1 MIWLIGNK
9 GMLGTEI
16 EALLKERVAGH
27 GPNSGVEFGDMTQ
40 FRQKLGS
47 CTRNSDCDYIATDQ
61 EIDITDLSCLQKF
74 AASLPLTWIINCA
87 AYTAVDR
94 AEDEPERA
102 FKINADGPRNIA
114 QVAAGQG
121 ARLIHISTDY
131 VFDGVKDAPYLETD
145 LPQPLG
151 VYAVCKYQG
160 ERNIAEVLDDHF
172 IIRSAWMYGKNGPN
186 FVHTMLRLFREKDE
200 VSVVAD
206 QWGSP
211 TYAPDLAAAVM
222 GIIAAD
228 SMAYGIYHFTNAG
241 RINWYQFACAI
252 YDLARKNGLLEK
264 TIKISPISTAQYPTK
279 ARRPRYA
286 YLSKEKICR
295 TFSIKLDPWQDSL
308 AAFLS
313 RDMS

>member
-16 EALLKERVAGH
+16 EALLKER
-27 GPNSGVEFGDMTQ
+27 Q
-40 FRQKLGS
+40 L
-47 CTRNSDCDYIATDQ
+47 DYIASDLET
-61 EIDITDLSCLQKF
+61 DITNLDCLQKF
-74 AASLPLTWIINCA
+74 AARKSLTWIINCA

-102 FKINADGPRNIA
+102 SRINADGPRNIA
-114 QVAAGQG
+114 QVAAAQG
-121 ARLIHISTDY
+121 AKLIHISTDY
-131 VFDGVKDAPYLETD
+131 VFDGAKDAPYLETD
-145 LPQPLG
+145 LPHPLSA
-151 VYAVCKYQG
+151 YAVGKYQG
-160 ERNIAEVLDDHF
+160 EQNTAEVLAAHF

-222 GIIAAD
+222 AIIAAD
-228 SMAYGIYHFTNAG
+228 STAYGIYHFTNEG

-252 YDLARKNGLLEK
+252 YDLAQKNGLLEK

-279 ARRPRYA
+279 ARRPRYS
-286 YLSKEKICR
+286 YLSKEKVCS
-295 TFSIKLDPWQDSL
+295 TFKIKLIPWQDSL
-308 AAFLS
+308 AIYLS
-313 RDMS
+313 TMVVPNLP

>member
-16 EALLKERVAGH
+16 EALLKERVGGH
-27 GPNSGVEFGDMTQ
+27 DPNSSEFGIVSQ
-40 FRQKLGS
+40 
-47 CTRNSDCDYIATDQ
+47 NVHDYIATDQ
-61 EIDITDLSCLQKF
+61 EVDITNPGRLQEF
-74 AASLPLTWIINCA
+74 AARKGLTWIINCA

-102 FKINADGPRNIA
+102 SRINADGPRNIA
-114 QVAAGQG
+114 HVAAAQG
-121 ARLIHISTDY
+121 AKLIHISTDY
-131 VFDGVKDAPYLETD
+131 VFDGAKDAPYEETD
-145 LPQPLG
+145 LPNPLSA
-151 VYAVCKYQG
+151 YAVGKYQG
-160 ERNIAEVLDDHF
+160 EQNIAEVLAAHF

-211 TYAPDLAAAVM
+211 TYAPDLAAAIM
-222 GIIAAD
+222 TIIAAD
-228 SMAYGIYHFTNAG
+228 STAYGIYHFTNEG

-286 YLSKEKICR
+286 YLSKEKICS
-295 TFSIKLDPWQDSL
+295 TFNIKLIPWQDSL